1 AIVLTP
7 TLVFLSYPGCFLLG
21 GLALSHLP
29 AVVGQRRAG
38 PWLLFALFLIVL
50 GGSFGLLLLGPI
62 HAQKNDALLH
72 CWTHTFPR
80 WERPWTVPGWLG
92 QHLTEVVR
100 YAYEPTGNILF
111 GVACVGAALLWRGG
125 RRRVVTFL
133 VAPVALA
140 GLAGLARQYPF
151 GAFRVMVYAA

>member
-1 AIVLTP
+1 
-7 TLVFLSYPGCFLLG
+7 
-21 GLALSHLP
+21 
-29 AVVGQRRAG
+29 
-38 PWLLFALFLIVL
+38 
-50 GGSFGLLLLGPI
+50 
-62 HAQKNDALLH
+62 
-72 CWTHTFPR
+72 
-80 WERPWTVPGWLG
+80 
-92 QHLTEVVR
+92 R

-151 GAFRVMVYAA
+151 GAFRVMVYAAPASLLLMGAGLPCTWRWVRRFGRLGPIGLVGLVFFPVGQAGYRLVHPWTRADAAGAHAFVRRHIQPYEMVLGNSWEDLYYFRDGQIPYQTI